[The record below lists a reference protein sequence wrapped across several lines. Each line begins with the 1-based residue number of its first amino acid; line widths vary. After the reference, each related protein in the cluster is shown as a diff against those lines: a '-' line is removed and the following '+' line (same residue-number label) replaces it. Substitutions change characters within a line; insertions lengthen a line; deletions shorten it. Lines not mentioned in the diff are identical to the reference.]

1 MIGREKETKKLQE
14 LYRHDQAD
22 LVAIYGRRRVGKTFL
37 VDETF
42 HGNYL
47 FMHTGLFIEN
57 AGVKERLEA
66 QLDGFYKSLKIY
78 GCKEEVP
85 PSTWSDAFFY
95 LEKLILEK
103 EDGSKQ
109 VIFIDELP
117 WMDTPSSFFLTAF
130 EGFWNSFACRR
141 KNLLVIVCGSA
152 ASWMENNLINAHGGL
167 YGRVTYEIKL
177 SPFSLGETM
186 EFLERK
192 YIPLTSYEA
201 AEAYMAVGGIPFYL
215 SYFEP
220 GKSIAQNINDIFF
233 GKASPLRLEFERLF
247 NVTFANA
254 SLAMK
259 VVRLLFDR
267 KIGYSREDLMKKLG
281 IADNGNLSK
290 VLSALLASDFI
301 AIYTPFGLDRKR
313 RYYKLIDPFCL
324 FYLSFLENK
333 EAGEDYWN
341 THYGKPETLS
351 WSGLAFENLCFNHIP
366 EIKNKLGIGAVGTEV
381 MPWYFEDK
389 DGKGQVDM
397 LIKRNDNVL
406 NLCEIK
412 FYGDDYVAGLDDFK
426 KANRRREKA
435 YSLLPKR
442 FCVYNTLI
450 TTFGLASN
458 EYASTYQ
465 NVITLEDLCRR

>member
-42 HGNYL
+42 HEDYL
-47 FMHTGLFIEN
+47 FMHTGLFLEN
-57 AGVKERLEA
+57 VSPKEALSLQLE
-66 QLDGFYKSLKIY
+66 GFYKSLKMY
-78 GCKEEVP
+78 GCQEEKAP
-85 PSTWSDAFFY
+85 LTWSDAFFY
-95 LEKLILEK
+95 LEKLILAK
-103 EDGSKQ
+103 QNGAKQ

-117 WMDTPSSFFLTAF
+117 WLDTPSSRFLTAF
-130 EGFWNSFACRR
+130 EGFWNSFACRK

-186 EFLERK
+186 EFLQRK
-192 YIPLTSYEA
+192 YIPVTSYEA
-201 AEAYMAVGGIPFYL
+201 AEAYMAVGGIPYYL

-233 GKASPLRLEFERLF
+233 GKGGVLQLEFERLF
-247 NVTFANA
+247 NVTFADA
-254 SLAMK
+254 ELAK
-259 VVRLLFDR
+259 AIVQLLFDR
-267 KIGYSREDLMKKLG
+267 KLGYSREDIIKKLSL
-281 IADNGNLSK
+281 ADNGNLSK
-290 VLSALLASDFI
+290 VLNALIASDFVSV
-301 AIYTPFGLDRKR
+301 YTPFGLERKR

-324 FYLSFLENK
+324 FYLSFVEQK
-333 EAGEDYWN
+333 DAGEDYWN

-351 WSGLAFENLCFNHIP
+351 WSGLAFENLCFNHIAQ
-366 EIKNKLGIGAVGTEV
+366 IKNKLGINAVGTEV
-381 MPWYFEDK
+381 MPWYYEDK
-389 DGKGQVDM
+389 EGKGQVDM
-397 LIKRNDNVL
+397 LIKRKDNVL

-412 FYGDDYVAGLDDFK
+412 FYGDDYVAGIDDLK
-426 KANRRREKA
+426 NANRRKEKA

-442 FCVYNTLI
+442 FCVFSTLI

-458 EYASTYQ
+458 EYAFSYQ
-465 NVITLEDLCRR
+465 NVVTLDDLCKI